1 MLVLTEEQLKK
12 KYLEEALA
20 TLQADRSKAVE
31 EGFKEREWPP
41 ACSAKVEMLISMV
54 LDLVN
59 IGIAEMAEEEATKK
73 NAPKKA
79 GVFKGMIDD
88 TVINGD
94 YV

>member
-59 IGIAEMAEEEATKK
+59 IGISEMIDEEQR
-73 NAPKKA
+73 PKKT
-79 GVFKGMIDD
+79 GKYMGMAVDE
-88 TVINGD
+88 TVVNGD